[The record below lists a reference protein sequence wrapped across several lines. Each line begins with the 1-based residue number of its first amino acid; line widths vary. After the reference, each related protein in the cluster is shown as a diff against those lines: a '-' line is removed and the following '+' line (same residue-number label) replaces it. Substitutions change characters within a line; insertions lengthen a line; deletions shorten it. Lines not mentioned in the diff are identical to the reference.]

1 MLASGE
7 VKMSAMAANA
17 ALPVPLAKLGGLP
30 VYKPGK
36 SAEATM
42 AEHGLSYAAKLSSN
56 ENPFG
61 PLPSVLAAIVKA
73 AADINRY
80 SDNGAVALRREL
92 AAFVGVPVE
101 MIATTPGSSGVLI
114 QSLNAFAGPGDEVA
128 FNWRSFE
135 AYPIFTRSV
144 GATDVHAPLIQHS
157 LDLEALAATV
167 SKRTKVVLIAN
178 PNNPTG
184 TVKTETEIRE
194 FLAAIPSSV
203 LVVLDEAY
211 TEFIDDGTTVNGV
224 SLLAEF
230 PNVVVS
236 RTMSK
241 AYGLAGLRVGYAIG
255 HPDLITA
262 IDKVAAP
269 FAIPGVSQAAAVAAL
284 QPAAQ
289 VELSE
294 RVAFIRSERRR
305 VIGELLEIGFEVPIS
320 QANLVWLAVGMQ
332 AAEMFGILER
342 HGVVSRMF
350 DGDGVRITIG
360 TQAENDMVIAALKTI
375 APFRPPFQTTRHEG

>member
-1 MLASGE
+1 
-7 VKMSAMAANA
+7 
-17 ALPVPLAKLGGLP
+17 
-30 VYKPGK
+30 
-36 SAEATM
+36 M
-42 AEHGLSYAAKLSSN
+42 AEHGLPYAAKLSSN

-61 PLPSVLAAIVKA
+61 PLPSVVAAIVKA

-80 SDNGAVALRREL
+80 SDSGAVALRREL

-135 AYPIFTRSV
+135 AYPIFARSV
-144 GATDVHAPLIQHS
+144 GATDVHAPLAHNS
-157 LDLEALAATV
+157 LDLEALAGIV
-167 SKRTKVVLIAN
+167 CERTKVVLIAN

-184 TVKTETEIRE
+184 TVKTEDEIRA
-194 FLAAIPSSV
+194 FLSAIPSRV

-211 TEFIDDGTTVNGV
+211 TEFVDHGTTVNGV

-255 HPDLITA
+255 HPDLIAA

-269 FAIPGVSQAAAVAAL
+269 FAIPGVSQAAAIAAL
-284 QPAAQ
+284 QPDAQ
-289 VELSE
+289 AELIQ
-294 RVAFIRSERRR
+294 RVALIRSERLR
-305 VIGELLEIGFEVPIS
+305 VTHQLRELGFDVPSS
-320 QANLVWLAVGMQ
+320 QANLVWLAVGIR
-332 AAEMFGILER
+332 AGEVFAVLER
-342 HGVVSRMF
+342 HGVVGRMF

-360 TQAENDMVIAALKTI
+360 TPAENDMVIAALATI
-375 APFRPPFQTTRHEG
+375 APFR

>member
-1 MLASGE
+1 
-7 VKMSAMAANA
+7 MSLEKI
-17 ALPVPLAKLGGLP
+17 LPTPLAKLGGLP

-42 AEHGLSYAAKLSSN
+42 AEHGLTYAAKLSSN

-61 PLPSVLAAIVKA
+61 PLPSVIEAIVKA

-80 SDNGAVALRREL
+80 SDTGARALRQEL

-114 QSLNAFAGPGDEVA
+114 QSLNAFAGPGSEVA

-144 GATDVHAPLIQHS
+144 GATDVHAPLKNNS
-157 LDLEALAATV
+157 LDLEALAAV
-167 SKRTKVVLIAN
+167 VNERTKVVLIAN

-184 TVKTETEIRE
+184 TVKTEAEIRA
-194 FLAAIPSSV
+194 FLAAVPSTV

-211 TEFIDDGTTVNGV
+211 TEFIDVGATVNGV
-224 SLLAEF
+224 TLLNEF
-230 PNVVVS
+230 PNVLVS

-241 AYGLAGLRVGYAIG
+241 AYGLAGLRVGYAIA
-255 HPDLITA
+255 HPDLITS

-284 QPAAQ
+284 LPAAQ
-289 VELSE
+289 AELSQ
-294 RVAFIRSERRR
+294 RVGLIRSERTR
-305 VIGELLEIGFEVPIS
+305 VVTELRALGFDVPPS
-320 QANLVWLAVGMQ
+320 QANLVWLPVGAKALDTFAV
-332 AAEMFGILER
+332 LER
-342 HGVVSRMF
+342 AGVVSRMF

-360 TQAENDMVIAALKTI
+360 APAENDMVIEALRGI
-375 APFRPPFQTTRHEG
+375 ASTR

>member
-1 MLASGE
+1 MKVNANT
-7 VKMSAMAANA
+7 KMM
-17 ALPVPLAKLGGLP
+17 PVPLGKLAGLP

-42 AEHGLSYAAKLSSN
+42 VEHGLTHAAKLSSN

-61 PLPSVLAAIVKA
+61 PLPSVVDAIVRA

-80 SDNGAVALRREL
+80 SDTGATELRRTL
-92 AAFVGVPVE
+92 AEFVGVPVE

-135 AYPIFTRSV
+135 AYPIFSRSV
-144 GATDVHAPLIQHS
+144 GATDVHAPLRDNE
-157 LDLEALAATV
+157 LDLEALAGIV
-167 SKRTKVVLIAN
+167 GERTKVVLIAN

-184 TVKTETEIRE
+184 TVCSEGQLRA
-194 FLAAIPSSV
+194 FLNAIPSTV

-211 TEFIDDGTTVNGV
+211 TEFIDEGATVDGVD
-224 SLLAEF
+224 LLPEF
-230 PNVVVS
+230 PNLVVS

-241 AYGLAGLRVGYAIG
+241 AYGLAGLRVGYAIA

-269 FAIPGVSQAAAVAAL
+269 FAIPGVSQAAAIAAL

-289 VELSE
+289 AELVE
-294 RVAFIRSERRR
+294 RVALIRSERAR
-305 VIGELLEIGFEVPIS
+305 VVDAVCALGFDVPVS
-320 QANLVWLAVGMQ
+320 QANLIWLPVGQ
-332 AAEMFGILER
+332 RAIEIGLVLEH
-342 HGVVSRMF
+342 HGVVSRVF
-350 DGDGVRITIG
+350 ADDGVRITIG
-360 TQAENDMVIAALKTI
+360 SPIENDMVIAALAGI
-375 APFRPPFQTTRHEG
+375 ATG